1 MSLSNKLKNNLI
13 ECVNHILDNFGKS
26 YLISVKMLSFAFQ
39 LEVFFRS
46 VLLLSIGSMFSQERL
61 QPEQSARRK
70 RLLTDILKANYVKK
84 GWTFKMV
91 LIKSSIILILT
102 VASISS
108 DNLSKRVRHFET
120 LHSSHLSHTI
130 VKRGLDPD
138 GTHKF
143 NKIREVGFR
152 TLGRDFRLILSPKK
166 GLLHPNFKV

>member
-1 MSLSNKLKNNLI
+1 
-13 ECVNHILDNFGKS
+13 
-26 YLISVKMLSFAFQ
+26 
-39 LEVFFRS
+39 
-46 VLLLSIGSMFSQERL
+46 MFSQERL
-61 QPEQSARRK
+61 QPEQSARRRK

-84 GWTFKMV
+84 IGWSLKMV

-130 VKRGLDPD
+130 VKRGLDPE

-152 TLGRDFRLILSPKK
+152 TLGRDFRLILSPKRDYFIQISRSVFFHNFRYLGPWSRVIVYCSK
-166 GLLHPNFKV
+166 HTKLSFFQNDTLFANLSLHKYHFFAQGN

>member
-1 MSLSNKLKNNLI
+1 
-13 ECVNHILDNFGKS
+13 
-26 YLISVKMLSFAFQ
+26 
-39 LEVFFRS
+39 
-46 VLLLSIGSMFSQERL
+46 
-61 QPEQSARRK
+61 
-70 RLLTDILKANYVKK
+70 
-84 GWTFKMV
+84 MV

-130 VKRGLDPD
+130 VKRGLDPE

-166 GLLHPNFKV
+166 GLLHLNFNVCFLGFYLCVKKNTSFM

>member
-1 MSLSNKLKNNLI
+1 
-13 ECVNHILDNFGKS
+13 
-26 YLISVKMLSFAFQ
+26 
-39 LEVFFRS
+39 
-46 VLLLSIGSMFSQERL
+46 
-61 QPEQSARRK
+61 
-70 RLLTDILKANYVKK
+70 
-84 GWTFKMV
+84 MV

-130 VKRGLDPD
+130 VKRGLDPE

-152 TLGRDFRLILSPKK
+152 TLGRDFRLILSPKR
-166 GLLHPNFKV
+166 GLLHPNFRVCTYVPRVIPATIVLKNDILSCGYL

>member
-1 MSLSNKLKNNLI
+1 MICKVLL
-13 ECVNHILDNFGKS
+13 NFCQNAFFC
-26 YLISVKMLSFAFQ
+26 ISVGG
-39 LEVFFRS
+39 FFRS
-46 VLLLSIGSMFSQERL
+46 ILLLSIGSMFSQERL
-61 QPEQSARRK
+61 QPEQSARRRK